1 MRKSS
6 VRGIAVSPFWLLK
19 TKKPPSLAVS
29 GILRRT
35 CSAKS
40 VNLPLFHRQMAG
52 MAKVKIAGKDKRAAH
67 GNPCGS
73 NDYTPNARS
82 LASPA
87 GRVRPLTALCAR
99 RHVPR
104 HTSGGHLAS
113 GCDNPTANP
122 AAQITVERYQTTH

>member
-67 GNPCGS
+67 GILVVQMTIPPMRAAWQALPG
-73 NDYTPNARS
+73 AR
-82 LASPA
+82 
-87 GRVRPLTALCAR
+87 
-99 RHVPR
+99 
-104 HTSGGHLAS
+104 GH
-113 GCDNPTANP
+113 
-122 AAQITVERYQTTH
+122 